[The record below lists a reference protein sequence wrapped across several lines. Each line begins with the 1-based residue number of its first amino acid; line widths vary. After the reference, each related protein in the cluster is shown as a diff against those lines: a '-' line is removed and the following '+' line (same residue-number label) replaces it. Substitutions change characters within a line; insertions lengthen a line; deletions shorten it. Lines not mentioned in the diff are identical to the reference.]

1 MNQRSPRLLQKLIL
15 WKKLEKPVILYK
27 GNIKSYFSEMWVKFS
42 KNLSSI
48 NYEKSVP
55 FQLPFKIMN
64 RLIFHLKHFK
74 ISNRC
79 TNQKKRF
86 YYLKISRIVPVGGKL
101 FSPVWAMCLRNHSQ
115 YLRPWDKISDM
126 LMGFRGQSRELTLR
140 LPGMTFLRYSELYEK
155 VKDALLK
162 LLNGAR

>member
-1 MNQRSPRLLQKLIL
+1 
-15 WKKLEKPVILYK
+15 
-27 GNIKSYFSEMWVKFS
+27 MWVKFS

-79 TNQKKRF
+79 TNKKTVLLPQDFKNCTCR
-86 YYLKISRIVPVGGKL
+86 GKL

-162 LLNGAR
+162 LLNDAR

>member
-1 MNQRSPRLLQKLIL
+1 MKKVYHFNYPLKLWIGLSFIWSIL
-15 WKKLEKPVILYK
+15 
-27 GNIKSYFSEMWVKFS
+27 KFQ
-42 KNLSSI
+42 I
-48 NYEKSVP
+48 GVP
-55 FQLPFKIMN
+55 TK
-64 RLIFHLKHFK
+64 
-74 ISNRC
+74 
-79 TNQKKRF
+79 KKRF
-86 YYLKISRIVPVGGKL
+86 YYLKIPRIVPVGGKL